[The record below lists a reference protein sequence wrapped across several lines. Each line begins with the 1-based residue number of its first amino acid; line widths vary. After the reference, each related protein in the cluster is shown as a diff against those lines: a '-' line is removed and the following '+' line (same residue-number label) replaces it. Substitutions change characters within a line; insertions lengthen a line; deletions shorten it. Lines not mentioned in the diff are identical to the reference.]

1 MEENCRE
8 KECLCVY
15 EAWNFQKEGVSI
27 KIVSYLDFRQNNS
40 QYLTRSACNM

>member
-8 KECLCVY
+8 KECLRVY
-15 EAWNFQKEGVSI
+15 KARNFQKEGVWI
-27 KIVSYLDFRQNNS
+27 KIASCLDFRQNNS

>member
-15 EAWNFQKEGVSI
+15 EAWNLQKEGVWI
-27 KIVSYLDFRQNNS
+27 KIVSCLDFRQNNS
-40 QYLTRSACNM
+40 QYLMRSAFNM